1 MALVEGYT
9 VEQAILYSQCVR
21 FGEFRLKAGGITTV
35 YYDLR
40 NLRSFPDLKAVC
52 VQVLAAKAHG
62 LKFDI
67 LADVPTG
74 STPLVSS
81 LSDYLKVP
89 QITPRLHQK
98 DHGENHKIDGVYS
111 PGQTALVIDDALT
124 TGKSISEGVTVL
136 RDNGLVVT
144 DALVLLDREN
154 NGISDL
160 SSQFGIRCDFVTTTR
175 RVLECCL
182 ADPNFDPK
190 NLSFLEKHLEDLEK
204 RANGR

>member
-1 MALVEGYT
+1 MAEIEGYS

-21 FGEFRLKAGGITTV
+21 FGDFTLKAGGRSTV

-52 VQVLAAKAHG
+52 IQALAGKTRS
-62 LKFDI
+62 LSFNI

-81 LSDYLKVP
+81 LSDLLIVP

-98 DHGENHKIDGVYS
+98 DHGQDHRIDGIYF
-111 PGQTALVIDDALT
+111 PGETALVIDDALT
-124 TGKSISEGVTVL
+124 SGKSIREAVSIL
-136 RDNGLVVT
+136 RANGLRVT
-144 DALVLLDREN
+144 NALVLLDREYG
-154 NGISDL
+154 GITNLADI
-160 SSQFGIRCDFVTTTR
+160 GIRCAFVTTTR

-182 ADPNFDPK
+182 SDSSFDPK
-190 NLSFLEKHLEDLEK
+190 NLSFLEKHLKDLEK
-204 RANGR
+204 RAYGC